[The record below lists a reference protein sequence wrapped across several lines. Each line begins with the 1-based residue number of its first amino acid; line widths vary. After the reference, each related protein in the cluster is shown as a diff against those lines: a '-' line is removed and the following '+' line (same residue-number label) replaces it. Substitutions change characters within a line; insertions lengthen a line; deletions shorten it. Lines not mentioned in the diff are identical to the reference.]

1 MTKSISDILIF
12 LFGFY
17 FNIIFIS
24 FIIEMFSDWSVKSFS
39 FPLSDMLEVVLLME
53 WSISDKSIFVSESE
67 LFFSVKIY
75 SIESKILKFVFI
87 KAFIQISINTFNS
100 SFIGSV
106 EIAYGIPDLSLNFKI
121 VLEILYD
128 FVVLFNFGL
137 FVIFVE
143 FRVNVLR

>member
-1 MTKSISDILIF
+1 MTESISDILIF

-53 WSISDKSIFVSESE
+53 WSISDKSIFVSKSE
-67 LFFSVKIY
+67 LFFSVIIY
-75 SIESKILKFVFI
+75 SIEPKILKLVFI

-106 EIAYGIPDLSLNFKI
+106 KIAYGIPDLSLNFKI